1 MYSRLKKR
9 QKIRR
14 DIFLPIFGRCT
25 LVTKKPFM
33 ERTVD
38 RFLGHLDCYQIHS
51 YFLLGSSLLF
61 FSVAMQK
68 DDGKRAVVG
77 LGAKRKRTLLLS
89 LKQCRK
95 VITFCHFPLAIKAFI
110 LGYDVDDRELQKY
123 VCFPFQMYVVCSVLL
138 FSLSKFIEEYD
149 LVYRIYLL
157 PYLLP
162 MAHVGL
168 MGSVYCTLALTIE
181 RFLAVCYP
189 FLKHR

>member
-1 MYSRLKKR
+1 MICCCKKYFNR
-9 QKIRR
+9 VIQKVSHSQASGSEADFFIRR
-14 DIFLPIFGRCT
+14 NVLSQSSDVLFVLGFDVTLIFHN
-25 LVTKKPFM
+25 
-33 ERTVD
+33 
-38 RFLGHLDCYQIHS
+38 FL
-51 YFLLGSSLLF
+51 
-61 FSVAMQK
+61 
-68 DDGKRAVVG
+68 
-77 LGAKRKRTLLLS
+77 
-89 LKQCRK
+89 
-95 VITFCHFPLAIKAFI
+95 
-110 LGYDVDDRELQKY
+110 
-123 VCFPFQMYVVCSVLL
+123 FQMYVVCSVLL

>member
-1 MYSRLKKR
+1 MYYSTFVPGFDVTL
-9 QKIRR
+9 
-14 DIFLPIFGRCT
+14 IFLN
-25 LVTKKPFM
+25 
-33 ERTVD
+33 
-38 RFLGHLDCYQIHS
+38 FL
-51 YFLLGSSLLF
+51 
-61 FSVAMQK
+61 
-68 DDGKRAVVG
+68 
-77 LGAKRKRTLLLS
+77 
-89 LKQCRK
+89 
-95 VITFCHFPLAIKAFI
+95 
-110 LGYDVDDRELQKY
+110 
-123 VCFPFQMYVVCSVLL
+123 FQMYVVCSVLL

>member
-1 MYSRLKKR
+1 MICCCKKYFNR
-9 QKIRR
+9 VIQKVSHSQASGSEADFFIRR
-14 DIFLPIFGRCT
+14 NVLSQSSDVLFVPGFDVTLIFHN
-25 LVTKKPFM
+25 
-33 ERTVD
+33 
-38 RFLGHLDCYQIHS
+38 FL
-51 YFLLGSSLLF
+51 
-61 FSVAMQK
+61 
-68 DDGKRAVVG
+68 
-77 LGAKRKRTLLLS
+77 
-89 LKQCRK
+89 
-95 VITFCHFPLAIKAFI
+95 
-110 LGYDVDDRELQKY
+110 
-123 VCFPFQMYVVCSVLL
+123 FQMYVVCSVLL

>member
-1 MYSRLKKR
+1 MICCCKKYFNR
-9 QKIRR
+9 VIQKVSHSQASGSEADIFIRR
-14 DIFLPIFGRCT
+14 KVLSQSSGVLFVPGFDVTLIFHN
-25 LVTKKPFM
+25 
-33 ERTVD
+33 
-38 RFLGHLDCYQIHS
+38 FL
-51 YFLLGSSLLF
+51 
-61 FSVAMQK
+61 
-68 DDGKRAVVG
+68 
-77 LGAKRKRTLLLS
+77 
-89 LKQCRK
+89 
-95 VITFCHFPLAIKAFI
+95 
-110 LGYDVDDRELQKY
+110 
-123 VCFPFQMYVVCSVLL
+123 FQMYVVCSVLL

>member
-1 MYSRLKKR
+1 MICCCKKYFNR
-9 QKIRR
+9 VIQKVSHSQASGSEADIFIRR
-14 DIFLPIFGRCT
+14 NVLSQSSDELFAPGFDVTFIFHN
-25 LVTKKPFM
+25 
-33 ERTVD
+33 
-38 RFLGHLDCYQIHS
+38 FL
-51 YFLLGSSLLF
+51 
-61 FSVAMQK
+61 
-68 DDGKRAVVG
+68 
-77 LGAKRKRTLLLS
+77 
-89 LKQCRK
+89 
-95 VITFCHFPLAIKAFI
+95 
-110 LGYDVDDRELQKY
+110 
-123 VCFPFQMYVVCSVLL
+123 FQMYVVCSVLL

>member
-1 MYSRLKKR
+1 MYNSCQDL
-9 QKIRR
+9 ILHN
-14 DIFLPIFGRCT
+14 FL
-25 LVTKKPFM
+25 
-33 ERTVD
+33 
-38 RFLGHLDCYQIHS
+38 
-51 YFLLGSSLLF
+51 
-61 FSVAMQK
+61 
-68 DDGKRAVVG
+68 
-77 LGAKRKRTLLLS
+77 
-89 LKQCRK
+89 
-95 VITFCHFPLAIKAFI
+95 
-110 LGYDVDDRELQKY
+110 
-123 VCFPFQMYVVCSVLL
+123 FQMYVVCSVLL